1 MIRAGNYTISDNG
14 FTVDTV
20 NVGGNVRQALVVE
33 LPGGITNTAL
43 TAFCEGPIEVLDEEG
58 NVLQTYTGPFNI
70 LSHGLKFTRA
80 STDGDVAALTARVN
94 DLEAE
99 LLTVKSAKESAVE
112 ELASLSQQLSAM
124 KSTMAAEDASSDADS
139 V

>member
-20 NVGGNVRQALVVE
+20 SVGGNVRQALVVE

-43 TAFCEGPIEVLDEEG
+43 AAFCEGPIEVLDEEG
-58 NVLQTYTGPFNI
+58 NVLQTYTGPFNV

-112 ELASLSQQLSAM
+112 ELASLSQQLSEM
-124 KSTMAAEDASSDADS
+124 KSTMATTDTTADAGS

>member
-20 NVGGNVRQALVVE
+20 NVGGNIRQALIVE

-43 TAFCEGPIEVLDEEG
+43 AAFCAGPIEVLDEEG
-58 NVLQTYTGPFNI
+58 NVLQTYTGPFNV
-70 LSHGLKFTRA
+70 LSHGLKFARA
-80 STDGDVAALTARVN
+80 STDGDVAALTERVN

-112 ELASLSQQLSAM
+112 ELASLSQQLTAIT
-124 KSTMAAEDASSDADS
+124 STMATTDTTADAGS